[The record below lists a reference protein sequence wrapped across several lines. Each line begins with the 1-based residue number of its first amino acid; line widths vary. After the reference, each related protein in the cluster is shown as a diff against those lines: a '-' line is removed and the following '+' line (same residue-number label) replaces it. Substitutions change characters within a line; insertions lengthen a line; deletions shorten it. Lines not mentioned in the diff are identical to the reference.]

1 MDRLSGIQIDTER
14 FQGVARHGRW
24 RFILLI
30 LVFNILLITTL
41 LLSMQ
46 NQELREVRELLVETR
61 VVYEELLVT
70 QEVIEAVTV
79 TIVVPPGFTSQA
91 APVGP

>member
-1 MDRLSGIQIDTER
+1 MNRLPGIQIDTEK
-14 FQGVARHGRW
+14 FQGVAQHSRW

-46 NQELREVRELLVETR
+46 HQELRKEYQLLVETR
-61 VVYEELLVT
+61 IIFQDLLIT
-70 QEVIEAVTV
+70 QEVIEPMTI
-79 TIVVPPGFTSQA
+79 TIVVPPGFTPQPTSIE
-91 APVGP
+91 P